1 MNILDF
7 FPDGALKYVAS
18 TNGGEWAGSCPWCEG
33 DDRFRVWPQHTIGIG
48 GRYWCR
54 ACKKNGDAFQ
64 LLKELGGLKFRDACR
79 VLGVRSSLNL
89 QSADAQLPTAAR
101 GSEVPNPVLSPRTWQ
116 ERAAW
121 FVADCAER
129 MVPESRG
136 LTYALSRHLTLKTVT
151 ELGIGWNPS
160 DRYEKRSE
168 WGLSTEEDSQG
179 KPKIVWLPTG
189 LVIPSRSSAGVVGI
203 KIRRSKWHP
212 EDDRPKYIGVPGTT
226 LGLSLRKGSA
236 RPVVVVESEIDAALI
251 WQEAGDLVD
260 ALALGTASRTPD
272 AETMAYLDASPL
284 VLVSLDYDE
293 AGIKAT
299 KKWHKYGNA
308 KLWPVA
314 MGKDVGDM
322 AGTPGLVREWITLGL
337 QSLLTNN
344 A

>member
-1 MNILDF
+1 MNILDL
-7 FPDGALKYVAS
+7 FPDGTLTLVAS
-18 TNGGEWAGSCPWCEG
+18 TNGDEWAGPCPWCAG
-33 DDRFRVWPQHTIGIG
+33 DDRFRVWPKHGNGLG

-54 ACKKNGDAFQ
+54 GCEKNGDAVQ
-64 LLKELGGLKFRDACR
+64 MLKELRGMGFRDACK
-79 VLGVRSSLNL
+79 VLGISTSVRP
-89 QSADAQLPTAAR
+89 QSEEVQQASEDQARHPDNAVLLPHI
-101 GSEVPNPVLSPRTWQ
+101 WQ

-136 LTYALSRHLTLKTVT
+136 LAYALSRHLTPETVR

-160 DRYEKRSE
+160 DRQEARRD
-168 WGLSTEEDSQG
+168 WGLAPEMNRQG
-179 KPKIVWLPTG
+179 NPKQVWLATG
-189 LVIPSRSSAGVVGI
+189 LVIPNRKVEGYLGI

-226 LGLSLRKGSA
+226 PGLSLRTGSA

-272 AETMAYLDASPL
+272 AATTAYLDASPL
-284 VLVSLDYDE
+284 VFVSLDYDE
-293 AGIKAT
+293 AGRKAT
-299 KKWHKYGNA
+299 AKWRQNRNA
-308 KLWPVA
+308 KIWPVA

-322 AGTPGLVREWITLGL
+322 AGTPGLVRDWIRLGL
-337 QSLLTNN
+337 QSLVTYN